1 VPEPSTSGAPVLV
14 ARDVSKAF
22 LGARALSNASFSISA
37 GEIVALIG
45 ENGAGKSTLMKI
57 LAGIHQ
63 PDAGQL
69 FLDGHP
75 TVLKGPEDAIRR
87 GIVLIHQELNL
98 ADNLSIAENLVL
110 GREPTWCWP
119 LGLVNRSAMRGIA
132 ESALSKVGLAAKPET
147 LVGSLPLGQKQLVEI
162 ARALSLNASKSEL

>member
-1 VPEPSTSGAPVLV
+1 MTLRLELRGITKRYPGVL
-14 ARDVSKAF
+14 ANDGVSLKVQP
-22 LGARALSNASFSISA
+22 
-37 GEIVALIG
+37 GEIHAVLG

-69 FLDGHP
+69 LLDGHP

-119 LGLVNRSAMRGIA
+119 LGLVNQIG
-132 ESALSKVGLAAKPET
+132 
-147 LVGSLPLGQKQLVEI
+147 
-162 ARALSLNASKSEL
+162 RAHV